1 MLLVLAGWILL
12 LVKTHALP
20 RYTQLGAQ
28 KINEVRG
35 FKQMLE
41 DVGHFDM
48 AQVGD
53 LILWDRILPYAVAFG
68 SADKVV
74 AALKMNFSE
83 EQLATSMPINY
94 PLFIYGYGG
103 FGGQADF
110 GEAFTSGFGSS
121 LAASHSASSNVG
133 GGSGGFSGGNSG
145 GFGGGSGGGAF

>member
-1 MLLVLAGWILL
+1 
-12 LVKTHALP
+12 
-20 RYTQLGAQ
+20 
-28 KINEVRG
+28 
-35 FKQMLE
+35 MLE